1 MIPGQ
6 IGLTTSKVEWNGDNG
21 ISVETSLDGVTYTE
35 CTNGQ
40 AIPDYSQSSF
50 STDGTLYIK
59 FTLSSSNI
67 SKHVP
72 KLKYINFS
80 FYKSKTVSSENFGE
94 KVVYAEDEFHLGP
107 ANYDILSRD
116 YRNGLRC
123 SADAGFTI
131 ATGASVRTVEFF
143 YTPTAFT
150 DSGLVSST
158 STNGFT
164 ASNYSWRNTGTVAKT
179 NISAIYVNGVNKT
192 SQTDIT
198 NVFTLGQLH
207 HVVIVYTSTI
217 SGDIKFNYSLYG
229 ATPSL
234 YQNVAIYESA
244 FDSTKAAQHYSLY
257 TARSIQVTE
266 DSSLTLTEDGVEVY
280 NNDWVVIQSI

>member
-1 MIPGQ
+1 M
-6 IGLTTSKVEWNGDNG
+6 
-21 ISVETSLDGVTYTE
+21 
-35 CTNGQ
+35 
-40 AIPDYSQSSF
+40 
-50 STDGTLYIK
+50 
-59 FTLSSSNI
+59 
-67 SKHVP
+67 
-72 KLKYINFS
+72 
-80 FYKSKTVSSENFGE
+80 
-94 KVVYAEDEFHLGP
+94 
-107 ANYDILSRD
+107 SRD

-123 SADAGFTI
+123 STDAGFTI

-198 NVFTLGQLH
+198 NVFTLNQLH

-234 YQNVAIYESA
+234 YQNVALYESA
-244 FDSTKAAQHYSLY
+244 FDSTKATEHYNLY
-257 TARSIQVTE
+257 TSRSIEIAE